1 MVAASNVI
9 LFESTL
15 IYKCIRSIFFILL
28 IGLLKSTDYIEV
40 RFFGNPVIYR
50 YSYIKTGQAHV
61 EEMKR
66 LAIVGEGLNSYIGKN
81 FRKPDLF
88 DKIY

>member
-1 MVAASNVI
+1 MLDS
-9 LFESTL
+9 FENS
-15 IYKCIRSIFFILL
+15 
-28 IGLLKSTDYIEV
+28 
-40 RFFGNPVIYR
+40 VIYR

-81 FRKPDLF
+81 FGKPGLF
-88 DKIY
+88 DKFY

>member
-1 MVAASNVI
+1 MFTTYLNKGKSKGKPSNVKEYR
-9 LFESTL
+9 L
-15 IYKCIRSIFFILL
+15 
-28 IGLLKSTDYIEV
+28 GADYIDV

-66 LAIVGEGLNSYIGKN
+66 LAIVCEGLNSYIVKN
-81 FRKPDLF
+81 FRKQCLF
-88 DKIY
+88 EKIY

>member
-1 MVAASNVI
+1 MIMFTAYLNKGKNKGKPSNVKDYR
-9 LFESTL
+9 L
-15 IYKCIRSIFFILL
+15 
-28 IGLLKSTDYIEV
+28 GADYIDV

-66 LAIVGEGLNSYIGKN
+66 LAIDGEGLNSYIGKN
-81 FRKPDLF
+81 FRKPGLF

>member
-1 MVAASNVI
+1 MMIMFTAYLNKGKNKGKPSNVKDYR
-9 LFESTL
+9 L
-15 IYKCIRSIFFILL
+15 
-28 IGLLKSTDYIEV
+28 GADYIDV

-66 LAIVGEGLNSYIGKN
+66 LAIVGEGLNSYIVKN
-81 FRKPDLF
+81 FRKPGLF
-88 DKIY
+88 EKIY